1 MTAATVH
8 VPVASSA
15 SRRLIIVGT
24 LAGAARTR
32 ARTRAVSA
40 IAAIGILATSA
51 VLLAGPA
58 CAFQPP
64 LVTSPRKTPTWAQNP
79 IAPPLPRATTTHLRA
94 APSPL
99 PDTTDPFILLGLDPS
114 NPTAD
119 KKEIKR
125 AYKRQAMR
133 YHPDVVI
140 SSDSTPEERKRAS
153 EEFAKINAAYEILSG
168 KGSGG
173 AGVGPGKSGAGS
185 RGDKGGSGSWA
196 YQPPHRRSGASSSS
210 SYSSRSSSGYG
221 SGASTDWRDYMPNY
235 DEEDSKYD
243 AGDDSFSKIFSDLMS
258 GVAAGAAGAA
268 MGAGS
273 SAAGGG
279 ILRDLIDFLEGNVAD
294 GGGFGGVNEDD
305 SALSELLIFGSLD
318 EVANE
323 MDDTQLLVQQLETKI
338 DNMEKDTVLLQE
350 EVRRSMYEYSKY
362 TEKIELEER
371 LAEVEARK
379 GIVSKYLK
387 KARKRLVKLQARYK
401 ELIVEGRSD
410 RRAGTGGYYSDSSSS
425 PSSSRSSYSSS
436 SSRSSSYGSSGSGR
450 GGYGSS
456 SAPASPPPPSSTPS
470 SSGPTAGRST
480 NSGTANDDTESAS
493 FSRSEGFGSF
503 GRRGGSGTRGR
514 SRRNRTRSADSQST
528 PSPPPSPPSSPSSYR
543 SSPPPPSQTP
553 ASSRPSATS
562 TSRSTASSARSSSS
576 TTRTS
581 SITTSTEWTPPVP
594 PHRRTGP
601 DPKQLADDK
610 KRLRDIKVDEDFEKL
625 KREMGF

>member
-1 MTAATVH
+1 MCF
-8 VPVASSA
+8 
-15 SRRLIIVGT
+15 
-24 LAGAARTR
+24 
-32 ARTRAVSA
+32 
-40 IAAIGILATSA
+40 IGILAVTAA
-51 VLLAGPA
+51 VAGPA
-58 CAFQPP
+58 SAFQPQP
-64 LVTSPRKTPTWAQNP
+64 IVTSASRTNNYDWARNP
-79 IAPPLPRATTTHLRA
+79 IEPRIPRASSVHVSSSRVRTHRIFNTHLQA

-99 PDTTDPFILLGLDPS
+99 PDTTDPFVLLGLDPN

-125 AYKRQAMR
+125 AYKRQAMK

-140 SSDSTPEERKRAS
+140 NADSTPEERKLAS

-173 AGVGPGKSGAGS
+173 AGVGTGKPGASS

-196 YQPPHRRSGASSSS
+196 YQPPHRRSGATSSS
-210 SYSSRSSSGYG
+210 SYGSSSGRGSSGYG
-221 SGASTDWRDYMPNY
+221 SGGSTDWRDYMPNY

-243 AGDDSFSKIFSDLMS
+243 AGDDSFSKIFSDLMT

-268 MGAGS
+268 MGAGG
-273 SAAGGG
+273 SAGGGG
-279 ILRDLIDFLEGNVAD
+279 ILKDLIDFLEGNVAD

-305 SALSELLIFGSLD
+305 STLSELLIFGSLD

-338 DNMEKDTVLLQE
+338 DNMEKDTVMLNE

-410 RRAGTGGYYSDSSSS
+410 SRAGTGGYYSDSSSS
-425 PSSSRSSYSSS
+425 RRSSRSSSYES
-436 SSRSSSYGSSGSGR
+436 SSRSSSYGSQRSDYGSTSASTTAPSPPSPAPSSPSGS
-450 GGYGSS
+450 
-456 SAPASPPPPSSTPS
+456 AASP
-470 SSGPTAGRST
+470 ST
-480 NSGTANDDTESAS
+480 NSGYSNDDTESAS
-493 FSRSEGFGSF
+493 FSRTEGFGSF

-514 SRRNRTRSADSQST
+514 SRRNRARPTDSRSVPSPTPSPTST
-528 PSPPPSPPSSPSSYR
+528 PSYRSTPPPPPSPAPSR
-543 SSPPPPSQTP
+543 PPSP
-553 ASSRPSATS
+553 S
-562 TSRSTASSARSSSS
+562 TSRSAPSS
-576 TTRTS
+576 TIRTS
-581 SITTSTEWTPPVP
+581 SITTSKEWTPPVP

-601 DPKQLADDK
+601 DPRQVADDK

-625 KREMGF
+625 KREMGL

>member
-1 MTAATVH
+1 M
-8 VPVASSA
+8 
-15 SRRLIIVGT
+15 RRR
-24 LAGAARTR
+24 RTS
-32 ARTRAVSA
+32 TR
-40 IAAIGILATSA
+40 L
-51 VLLAGPA
+51 
-58 CAFQPP
+58 Q
-64 LVTSPRKTPTWAQNP
+64 
-79 IAPPLPRATTTHLRA
+79 A

-99 PDTTDPFILLGLDPS
+99 PDTTDPFVLLGLDPN

-140 SSDSTPEERKRAS
+140 STDSSPEERRRAS

-173 AGVGPGKSGAGS
+173 AGVGAGRSGAGS

-210 SYSSRSSSGYG
+210 SYSAGGSSSSSGYG

-235 DEEDSKYD
+235 DEEDAKYD
-243 AGDDSFSKIFSDLMS
+243 SGDDSFSKIFSDLMT

-273 SAAGGG
+273 SAGGGG
-279 ILRDLIDFLEGNVAD
+279 ILKDLIDFLEGNVAD

-318 EVANE
+318 EVSNE
-323 MDDTQLLVQQLETKI
+323 MDDTQLLVTQLETKI
-338 DNMEKDTVLLQE
+338 DNMEKDTVMLKE

-362 TEKIELEER
+362 TEKIEVEER

-410 RRAGTGGYYSDSSSS
+410 SRAGTGGYYSGSSTSRSSSG
-425 PSSSRSSYSSS
+425 SSSRSSTYAD
-436 SSRSSSYGSSGSGR
+436 R
-450 GGYGSS
+450 
-456 SAPASPPPPSSTPS
+456 APSPSPD
-470 SSGPTAGRST
+470 GPTGTGRST
-480 NSGTANDDTESAS
+480 TSSTASDDSESAS
-493 FSRSEGFGSF
+493 FSRTEGFGSF

-514 SRRNRTRSADSQST
+514 SRRNRTRSSDSQSA
-528 PSPPPSPPSSPSSYR
+528 PSSPPSPSPSYR
-543 SSPPPPSQTP
+543 SSPPPPSPPP
-553 ASSRPSATS
+553 ASYRPPATS
-562 TSRSTASSARSSSS
+562 TSRSTSS
-576 TTRTS
+576 TRQSS
-581 SITTSTEWTPPVP
+581 SITTNKEWSPPVP

-601 DPKQLADDK
+601 DPRQTADDK

-625 KREMGF
+625 KREMGL

>member
-1 MTAATVH
+1 M
-8 VPVASSA
+8 
-15 SRRLIIVGT
+15 RFI
-24 LAGAARTR
+24 
-32 ARTRAVSA
+32 
-40 IAAIGILATSA
+40 IGILTMTTVLAACTSR
-51 VLLAGPA
+51 PA
-58 CAFQPP
+58 FAFQPP
-64 LVTSPRKTPTWAQNP
+64 LVTSA
-79 IAPPLPRATTTHLRA
+79 PRATYWARNPISSRIHADPAVGMRTHRISTTRTRLPA

-99 PDTTDPFILLGLDPS
+99 PDTTDPFVLLGLDPN

-125 AYKRQAMR
+125 AYKRQAMK

-140 SSDSTPEERKRAS
+140 NTDSTPEERKRAS

-173 AGVGPGKSGAGS
+173 AGVGTGKSGASS

-210 SYSSRSSSGYG
+210 SYGSRSSSGYG

-243 AGDDSFSKIFSDLMS
+243 AGDDSFTKIFSDLMT

-273 SAAGGG
+273 SAGGGG
-279 ILRDLIDFLEGNVAD
+279 ILKDLIDFLEGNVAD

-338 DNMEKDTVLLQE
+338 DNMEKDTIMLQE

-410 RRAGTGGYYSDSSSS
+410 SRAGTGGYYSDSSR
-425 PSSSRSSYSSS
+425 SSR
-436 SSRSSSYGSSGSGR
+436 RSSSYGSSGR
-450 GGYGSS
+450 GNYGSTS
-456 SAPASPPPPSSTPS
+456 TSTSAPSPSPPSPASSPN
-470 SSGPTAGRST
+470 GPTAGRST
-480 NSGTANDDTESAS
+480 NTGASNNDTESAS
-493 FSRSEGFGSF
+493 FSRTEGFGSF

-514 SRRNRTRSADSQST
+514 SRRNRTRSTDSQST
-528 PSPPPSPPSSPSSYR
+528 PSPTPSYSSPASYRSTSPPPSPP
-543 SSPPPPSQTP
+543 P
-553 ASSRPSATS
+553 APSRPPATS
-562 TSRSTASSARSSSS
+562 TSRSAPSSTSTSS

-581 SITTSTEWTPPVP
+581 SITTSKEWTPPVP

-601 DPKQLADDK
+601 DPRQVADDK

-625 KREMGF
+625 KREMGL

>member
-1 MTAATVH
+1 M
-8 VPVASSA
+8 
-15 SRRLIIVGT
+15 RF
-24 LAGAARTR
+24 
-32 ARTRAVSA
+32 
-40 IAAIGILATSA
+40 IGILTMTTVLAACTSR
-51 VLLAGPA
+51 PA
-58 CAFQPP
+58 FAFQPP
-64 LVTSPRKTPTWAQNP
+64 LATSVPRATYWARNP
-79 IAPPLPRATTTHLRA
+79 IAPRIHANQAAVGCTRVQA

-99 PDTTDPFILLGLDPS
+99 PDTTDPFVLLGLDPN

-125 AYKRQAMR
+125 AYKRQAMK

-140 SSDSTPEERKRAS
+140 NADSTPEERKRAS
-153 EEFAKINAAYEILSG
+153 EEFAKVNAAYEILSG

-173 AGVGPGKSGAGS
+173 AGVGTGKSGASS
-185 RGDKGGSGSWA
+185 RGDKGGSRSWA

-210 SYSSRSSSGYG
+210 SYGSRSSSGYG

-235 DEEDSKYD
+235 DEEDTKYD
-243 AGDDSFSKIFSDLMS
+243 AGDDSFSKIFSDLMT

-273 SAAGGG
+273 SAGGGG
-279 ILRDLIDFLEGNVAD
+279 ILKDLIDFLEGNVAD

-338 DNMEKDTVLLQE
+338 DNMEKDTIMLQE

-387 KARKRLVKLQARYK
+387 KARKRLVKLQARCK

-410 RRAGTGGYYSDSSSS
+410 SRAGTGGYYSDSSSS
-425 PSSSRSSYSSS
+425 SR
-436 SSRSSSYGSSGSGR
+436 RSSSYGSSGRSD
-450 GGYGSS
+450 YGTTSTS
-456 SAPASPPPPSSTPS
+456 TPSASPPPPAPS
-470 SSGPTAGRST
+470 PNGPTAGRST
-480 NSGTANDDTESAS
+480 NSGAPSNDTESAS
-493 FSRSEGFGSF
+493 FSRTEGFGSF

-514 SRRNRTRSADSQST
+514 SRRNRTRSTDSQSA
-528 PSPPPSPPSSPSSYR
+528 PSPPSPTPSYSSPASYR
-543 SSPPPPSQTP
+543 STPPPPLPP
-553 ASSRPSATS
+553 APSRPPATS
-562 TSRSTASSARSSSS
+562 TRRSAPSSTGTSS

-581 SITTSTEWTPPVP
+581 SITTSREWTPPVP

-601 DPKQLADDK
+601 DPRQVADDK

-625 KREMGF
+625 KREMGL

>member
-1 MTAATVH
+1 MMTSRRRRAHACTSIIGTSPATPRTRTAAAAVVIGTLTMTAALATPASGFQPLLVH
-8 VPVASSA
+8 VSPAKNRLTEIIPARLSTAAWPSA
-15 SRRLIIVGT
+15 AT
-24 LAGAARTR
+24 L
-32 ARTRAVSA
+32 
-40 IAAIGILATSA
+40 
-51 VLLAGPA
+51 
-58 CAFQPP
+58 
-64 LVTSPRKTPTWAQNP
+64 
-79 IAPPLPRATTTHLRA
+79 TTTTTTMRRRRTNTHLQA

-99 PDTTDPFILLGLDPS
+99 PDTTDPFVLLGLDPN

-140 SSDSTPEERKRAS
+140 STDSSPEERRRAS
-153 EEFAKINAAYEILSG
+153 EEFAKVNAAYEILSG

-173 AGVGPGKSGAGS
+173 AGVGAGKSGAGS
-185 RGDKGGSGSWA
+185 RADKGGSGSWA

-210 SYSSRSSSGYG
+210 PYSASGSSSSSSGYG

-235 DEEDSKYD
+235 DEEDAKYD
-243 AGDDSFSKIFSDLMS
+243 SGDDSLSKIFSDLMT

-273 SAAGGG
+273 SAGGGG
-279 ILRDLIDFLEGNVAD
+279 ILKDLIDFLEGNVAD

-318 EVANE
+318 EVSNE
-323 MDDTQLLVQQLETKI
+323 MDDTQLLVTQLETKI
-338 DNMEKDTVLLQE
+338 DNMEKDTVMLKE

-362 TEKIELEER
+362 TEKIEIEER

-410 RRAGTGGYYSDSSSS
+410 SRAGTGGYYSGSSTSRSSSG
-425 PSSSRSSYSSS
+425 SSSRSSTYADRPS
-436 SSRSSSYGSSGSGR
+436 
-450 GGYGSS
+450 
-456 SAPASPPPPSSTPS
+456 SPPPSPFSD
-470 SSGPTAGRST
+470 GPTGRST
-480 NSGTANDDTESAS
+480 TSSTASDDSESAS
-493 FSRSEGFGSF
+493 FSRTEGFGSF

-514 SRRNRTRSADSQST
+514 SRRNRTRSSDSQSA
-528 PSPPPSPPSSPSSYR
+528 PSPPPSPSPSYR
-543 SSPPPPSQTP
+543 SSSPPPSPPP
-553 ASSRPSATS
+553 ASYRPPATS
-562 TSRSTASSARSSSS
+562 TSRSTSS
-576 TTRTS
+576 TTSPSSTRQSS
-581 SITTSTEWTPPVP
+581 SITTNKEWTPPVP

-601 DPKQLADDK
+601 DPRQTADDK
-610 KRLRDIKVDEDFEKL
+610 KRLRDIKVDEDFQEL
-625 KREMGF
+625 KREMGL

>member
-1 MTAATVH
+1 M
-8 VPVASSA
+8 
-15 SRRLIIVGT
+15 RF
-24 LAGAARTR
+24 
-32 ARTRAVSA
+32 
-40 IAAIGILATSA
+40 IGILTMTTVLAACTSR
-51 VLLAGPA
+51 PA
-58 CAFQPP
+58 FAFQPR
-64 LVTSPRKTPTWAQNP
+64 LATSVSRVIYESRNP
-79 IAPPLPRATTTHLRA
+79 IAPRIHAIGCTRVQA

-99 PDTTDPFILLGLDPS
+99 PDTTDPFVLLGLDPS

-125 AYKRQAMR
+125 AYKRQAMK

-140 SSDSTPEERKRAS
+140 NADSTPEERKRAS
-153 EEFAKINAAYEILSG
+153 EEFAKVNAAYEILSG

-173 AGVGPGKSGAGS
+173 AGVGTGKSGASS

-210 SYSSRSSSGYG
+210 SYGSRSSSGYG

-235 DEEDSKYD
+235 DEEDTNYD
-243 AGDDSFSKIFSDLMS
+243 AGDDSFSKIFSDLMT

-273 SAAGGG
+273 SAGGGG
-279 ILRDLIDFLEGNVAD
+279 ILKDLIDFLEGNVAD

-338 DNMEKDTVLLQE
+338 DNMEKDTIMLQE

-410 RRAGTGGYYSDSSSS
+410 SRAGTGGYHSDSSSS
-425 PSSSRSSYSSS
+425 SR
-436 SSRSSSYGSSGSGR
+436 RSSSYGSSGRSD
-450 GGYGSS
+450 YGTSS
-456 SAPASPPPPSSTPS
+456 TSTPSASPPSPAPFPN
-470 SSGPTAGRST
+470 GPTAGRST
-480 NSGTANDDTESAS
+480 NSGASSNDTESAS
-493 FSRSEGFGSF
+493 FSRTEGFGSF

-514 SRRNRTRSADSQST
+514 SRRNRTRSTDSQSAPSPPSPT
-528 PSPPPSPPSSPSSYR
+528 PSYSSPASYRSTPPPPSPSPA
-543 SSPPPPSQTP
+543 P
-553 ASSRPSATS
+553 SRPPATS
-562 TSRSTASSARSSSS
+562 TRRSAPSSTGTSS

-581 SITTSTEWTPPVP
+581 SITTSREWTPPVP

-601 DPKQLADDK
+601 DPRQVADDK

-625 KREMGF
+625 KREMGL

>member
-1 MTAATVH
+1 M
-8 VPVASSA
+8 
-15 SRRLIIVGT
+15 RR
-24 LAGAARTR
+24 
-32 ARTRAVSA
+32 
-40 IAAIGILATSA
+40 
-51 VLLAGPA
+51 
-58 CAFQPP
+58 
-64 LVTSPRKTPTWAQNP
+64 
-79 IAPPLPRATTTHLRA
+79 TTTHLQA

-99 PDTTDPFILLGLDPS
+99 PDTTDPFILLGLDPN

-133 YHPDVVI
+133 YHPDVVV
-140 SSDSTPEERKRAS
+140 STESTPEERKRAS
-153 EEFAKINAAYEILSG
+153 EEFAKVNAAYEILSG

-173 AGVGPGKSGAGS
+173 AGVGAGKSSASS
-185 RGDKGGSGSWA
+185 RRDKGGSGSWA

-210 SYSSRSSSGYG
+210 SYSSRSSSG
-221 SGASTDWRDYMPNY
+221 SSTDWQDYMPNY

-243 AGDDSFSKIFSDLMS
+243 SGDDSLSKIFSDMMT

-268 MGAGS
+268 MGARS
-273 SAAGGG
+273 SAGGGG
-279 ILRDLIDFLEGNVAD
+279 ILKDLIDFLEGNVAD

-323 MDDTQLLVQQLETKI
+323 MDDTQLLVTQLDTKI
-338 DNMEKDTVLLQE
+338 DNMEKDTVMLKE

-410 RRAGTGGYYSDSSSS
+410 SRAGTGGYYSGSSTSRSSST
-425 PSSSRSSYSSS
+425 SSSRSSTYADGGR
-436 SSRSSSYGSSGSGR
+436 RSGNYGPN
-450 GGYGSS
+450 
-456 SAPASPPPPSSTPS
+456 SASTSPPSPSPS
-470 SSGPTAGRST
+470 RPTGRST
-480 NSGTANDDTESAS
+480 TSSTASDDSESAS
-493 FSRSEGFGSF
+493 FSRTEGFGSF
-503 GRRGGSGTRGR
+503 GRRGGSGTRGQ
-514 SRRNRTRSADSQST
+514 SRRNRARSSAQSEPSPPSPPPSPSSPSYRS
-528 PSPPPSPPSSPSSYR
+528 PSPPPSPPPASYR
-543 SSPPPPSQTP
+543 PP
-553 ASSRPSATS
+553 ATS
-562 TSRSTASSARSSSS
+562 TSRSTSS
-576 TTRTS
+576 TTKTS
-581 SITTSTEWTPPVP
+581 STRQSSSIATNKEWTPPVP

-601 DPKQLADDK
+601 NPRQVADDK

-625 KREMGF
+625 KREMGL

>member
-1 MTAATVH
+1 MATSRRRHAYTCTSTSIIGTSPATTRTCTSTAAAVVIGTLTMTAALATPASGFQPLLVH
-8 VPVASSA
+8 VSPAKT
-15 SRRLIIVGT
+15 RLTEIIP
-24 LAGAARTR
+24 ARLH
-32 ARTRAVSA
+32 VS
-40 IAAIGILATSA
+40 TS
-51 VLLAGPA
+51 
-58 CAFQPP
+58 
-64 LVTSPRKTPTWAQNP
+64 
-79 IAPPLPRATTTHLRA
+79 TTTTTTTTTMRRRRTNTHLQA

-99 PDTTDPFILLGLDPS
+99 PDTTDPFVLLGLDPN

-140 SSDSTPEERKRAS
+140 STDSSPEERRRAS
-153 EEFAKINAAYEILSG
+153 EEFAKVNAAYEILSG

-173 AGVGPGKSGAGS
+173 AGVGAGRSGAGS
-185 RGDKGGSGSWA
+185 RADKGGSGSWA

-210 SYSSRSSSGYG
+210 PYSASGSSSSSSGYG

-235 DEEDSKYD
+235 DEEDAKYD
-243 AGDDSFSKIFSDLMS
+243 SGDDSLSKIFSDLMT

-273 SAAGGG
+273 SAGGGG
-279 ILRDLIDFLEGNVAD
+279 ILKDLIDFLEGNVAD

-318 EVANE
+318 EVSNE
-323 MDDTQLLVQQLETKI
+323 MDDTQLLVTQLETKI
-338 DNMEKDTVLLQE
+338 DNMEKDTVMLKE

-362 TEKIELEER
+362 TEKIEIEER

-410 RRAGTGGYYSDSSSS
+410 SRAGTGGYYSDSSTSRSS
-425 PSSSRSSYSSS
+425 SGSSSRSSTYAD
-436 SSRSSSYGSSGSGR
+436 R
-450 GGYGSS
+450 
-456 SAPASPPPPSSTPS
+456 ASPPPPSPFSD
-470 SSGPTAGRST
+470 GPTGRST
-480 NSGTANDDTESAS
+480 TSSTASDDSESAS
-493 FSRSEGFGSF
+493 FSRTEGFGSF

-514 SRRNRTRSADSQST
+514 SRRNRTRSSDSESA
-528 PSPPPSPPSSPSSYR
+528 PSSPPSPSPSYRSSSPPPSPPPASYR
-543 SSPPPPSQTP
+543 PP
-553 ASSRPSATS
+553 ATS
-562 TSRSTASSARSSSS
+562 TSRSTSS
-576 TTRTS
+576 TTSPSSTRQSS
-581 SITTSTEWTPPVP
+581 SITTNKEWTPPVP

-601 DPKQLADDK
+601 DPRQTADDK
-610 KRLRDIKVDEDFEKL
+610 KRLRDIEVDEDFEKL
-625 KREMGF
+625 KREMGL

>member
-1 MTAATVH
+1 M
-8 VPVASSA
+8 
-15 SRRLIIVGT
+15 RF
-24 LAGAARTR
+24 
-32 ARTRAVSA
+32 
-40 IAAIGILATSA
+40 IGILTMTTVLAACTSR
-51 VLLAGPA
+51 PA
-58 CAFQPP
+58 FAFQPP
-64 LVTSPRKTPTWAQNP
+64 LATSVSRATYESRNP
-79 IAPPLPRATTTHLRA
+79 IAPRIHANQAAVGCLQA

-99 PDTTDPFILLGLDPS
+99 PDTNDPFVLLGLDPN

-125 AYKRQAMR
+125 AYKRQAMK

-140 SSDSTPEERKRAS
+140 NADSTPEERKRAS
-153 EEFAKINAAYEILSG
+153 EEFAKVNAAYEILSG

-173 AGVGPGKSGAGS
+173 AGVGTGKSSASS

-210 SYSSRSSSGYG
+210 SSSGSRSSSGYG

-235 DEEDSKYD
+235 DEEDTKYD
-243 AGDDSFSKIFSDLMS
+243 AGDDSFSKIFSDLMT

-273 SAAGGG
+273 SAGGGG
-279 ILRDLIDFLEGNVAD
+279 ILKDLIDFLEGNVAD

-338 DNMEKDTVLLQE
+338 DNMEKDTIMLQE
-350 EVRRSMYEYSKY
+350 EVRRSMYVYSKY

-410 RRAGTGGYYSDSSSS
+410 SRAGTGGYYSDSR
-425 PSSSRSSYSSS
+425 SSSR
-436 SSRSSSYGSSGSGR
+436 RSSSYGSSGRSD
-450 GGYGSS
+450 YGTTSTS
-456 SAPASPPPPSSTPS
+456 TPSASPPSPAPSPN
-470 SSGPTAGRST
+470 GPMTGRST
-480 NSGTANDDTESAS
+480 NSGASSNDTESAS
-493 FSRSEGFGSF
+493 FSRTEGFGSF

-514 SRRNRTRSADSQST
+514 SRRNRSRSTDSQSAPST
-528 PSPPPSPPSSPSSYR
+528 PSPTPSYSSPTSYRSTPPPPSPPAP
-543 SSPPPPSQTP
+543 
-553 ASSRPSATS
+553 SRPPATS
-562 TSRSTASSARSSSS
+562 TRRSAPSSTGTSS

-581 SITTSTEWTPPVP
+581 SITTSKEWTPPVP

-601 DPKQLADDK
+601 DPRQVADDK

-625 KREMGF
+625 KREMGL

>member
-1 MTAATVH
+1 M
-8 VPVASSA
+8 
-15 SRRLIIVGT
+15 RF
-24 LAGAARTR
+24 
-32 ARTRAVSA
+32 
-40 IAAIGILATSA
+40 IGILTMTT
-51 VLLAGPA
+51 VLAACRPA
-58 CAFQPP
+58 LAFQPP
-64 LVTSPRKTPTWAQNP
+64 LVTSVPRARCWGRNP
-79 IAPPLPRATTTHLRA
+79 IAPRVNNHLRTHRIATRTHHLQA
-94 APSPL
+94 APTPL
-99 PDTTDPFILLGLDPS
+99 PDTTDPFVLLGLDPS

-125 AYKRQAMR
+125 AYKRQAMK

-140 SSDSTPEERKRAS
+140 NTDSTPEERKRAS

-173 AGVGPGKSGAGS
+173 AGVGTGKSGASS

-210 SYSSRSSSGYG
+210 SYGSPSSSGYG

-235 DEEDSKYD
+235 DDEDTKYD
-243 AGDDSFSKIFSDLMS
+243 AGDDSFSKIFSDLMT

-279 ILRDLIDFLEGNVAD
+279 ILKDLIDFLEGNVAD

-338 DNMEKDTVLLQE
+338 DNMEKDTIMLQE

-371 LAEVEARK
+371 MAEVEARK

-410 RRAGTGGYYSDSSSS
+410 SRAGTGGYYSDSSSS
-425 PSSSRSSYSSS
+425 SR
-436 SSRSSSYGSSGSGR
+436 RSSSYGSSGRSDYGR
-450 GGYGSS
+450 TSTS
-456 SAPASPPPPSSTPS
+456 TSPSPPSPAPSPN
-470 SSGPTAGRST
+470 GPTARQPT
-480 NSGTANDDTESAS
+480 DSGVSSDDTESAS
-493 FSRSEGFGSF
+493 FSRTEGFGSF

-514 SRRNRTRSADSQST
+514 SRRNRTRPTDSQSGPSPPMPSPSSSPSYRST
-528 PSPPPSPPSSPSSYR
+528 SPPPSTPPAPSRPPTTSTNRSAPSS
-543 SSPPPPSQTP
+543 
-553 ASSRPSATS
+553 TS
-562 TSRSTASSARSSSS
+562 TSS

-581 SITTSTEWTPPVP
+581 SITTSKEWTPPVP

-601 DPKQLADDK
+601 DPRQVADDQ

-625 KREMGF
+625 KREMGL

>member
-1 MTAATVH
+1 M
-8 VPVASSA
+8 
-15 SRRLIIVGT
+15 RF
-24 LAGAARTR
+24 
-32 ARTRAVSA
+32 
-40 IAAIGILATSA
+40 IGILTMTTVLAACTSR
-51 VLLAGPA
+51 PA
-58 CAFQPP
+58 FAFQPR
-64 LVTSPRKTPTWAQNP
+64 LATSVSRVTYESRNP
-79 IAPPLPRATTTHLRA
+79 IAPRIHAIGCTRLHA

-99 PDTTDPFILLGLDPS
+99 PDTTDPFVLLGLDPS

-125 AYKRQAMR
+125 AYKRQAMK

-140 SSDSTPEERKRAS
+140 NADSTPEERKRAS
-153 EEFAKINAAYEILSG
+153 EEFAKVNAAYEILSG

-173 AGVGPGKSGAGS
+173 AGVGTGKSGASS

-210 SYSSRSSSGYG
+210 SYGSRSSSGYG

-235 DEEDSKYD
+235 DEEDTKYD
-243 AGDDSFSKIFSDLMS
+243 AGDDSFSKIFSDLMT

-273 SAAGGG
+273 SAGGGG
-279 ILRDLIDFLEGNVAD
+279 ILKDLIDFLEGNVAD

-338 DNMEKDTVLLQE
+338 DNMEKDTVVLQE

-410 RRAGTGGYYSDSSSS
+410 SRAGTGGYYSDSSSS
-425 PSSSRSSYSSS
+425 SR
-436 SSRSSSYGSSGSGR
+436 RSSSYSRSGR
-450 GGYGSS
+450 GNYGST
-456 SAPASPPPPSSTPS
+456 SASTPPPSPS
-470 SSGPTAGRST
+470 SPAPSSPSGPEASRST
-480 NSGTANDDTESAS
+480 NFGASNDDNESAS
-493 FSRSEGFGSF
+493 FSRTEGFGSF

-514 SRRNRTRSADSQST
+514 SRRNRTRSTVSQSAPSPT
-528 PSPPPSPPSSPSSYR
+528 PSYSSPPSPPP
-543 SSPPPPSQTP
+543 TP
-553 ASSRPSATS
+553 SRPPTTS
-562 TSRSTASSARSSSS
+562 TSRSAP
-576 TTRTS
+576 TRTS
-581 SITTSTEWTPPVP
+581 SITTSNEWTPPVP

-601 DPKQLADDK
+601 DPRQVADDK

-625 KREMGF
+625 KREMGL